1 MSREVSP
8 PEFLI
13 VGRVVA
19 PWGRRGEVKV
29 QVVSNFPDR
38 FAAGQTLYVD
48 GEPLRIEDSRY
59 HRQHILLKFLG
70 IDSIEEAEKLRKQ
83 DLMIPLSQVRELP
96 PGEFYIFQ
104 LVGLDVVTADGRAL
118 GRIID
123 VMATGSND
131 VYVVAGE
138 CGEILI
144 PAIEDVVLSID
155 LDRGRVLVEPIEG
168 LLP

>member
-1 MSREVSP
+1 MSREDSP

-29 QVVSNFPDR
+29 EVVSDFPDR
-38 FAAGQTLYVD
+38 FAAGQTVYVD
-48 GEPLRIEDSRY
+48 SEPLRIEDSRF
-59 HRQHILLKFLG
+59 HRQHVLLKFAG
-70 IDSIEEAEKLRKQ
+70 IDSIEEAQKLRQ
-83 DLMIPLSQVRELP
+83 QGLTIPLSQARELLP
-96 PGEFYIFQ
+96 DEFYIFQ
-104 LVGLDVVTADGRAL
+104 LVGLDVLTADGQAL

-138 CGEILI
+138 RGEILI

-155 LDRGRVLVEPIEG
+155 LDKGRVLVEPIEG
-168 LLP
+168 LLR